1 MQQFFCFLFLTMFQT
16 LKTAKELIQNI
27 SILFANKYY
36 STTILCYLYARL
48 IFFFCGIKICNI
60 ETRSLDIFDLEW
72 IIQKWFNNKSIATL
86 DWNSIK
92 MVDQINSIKK
102 DMEALG
108 NKESTF
114 RNGDSPR
121 TGETLAESIDIRT
134 FLSSNDNWA

>member
-1 MQQFFCFLFLTMFQT
+1 
-16 LKTAKELIQNI
+16 
-27 SILFANKYY
+27 
-36 STTILCYLYARL
+36 
-48 IFFFCGIKICNI
+48 
-60 ETRSLDIFDLEW
+60 
-72 IIQKWFNNKSIATL
+72 
-86 DWNSIK
+86 